1 MRLMVGDVDL
11 VLVGKR
17 LVKEIGDDDV
27 SGAAAEMS
35 YRFFLALFPFFLLLS
50 AMGAFAASS
59 INVANPTDEVMKL
72 VGDSLP
78 PDAASVLREQV
89 EGVINTRNPALL
101 SIGILGTLWSASSAI
116 QTIMKALNR
125 AHEVKET
132 RPLLKRYALAV
143 GLTLTAGLFI
153 LGGFVILLGG
163 QLLGKEIAGQIGL
176 EGAAVTFFT
185 LARWPLVALALLIAM
200 AFIYWAAP
208 NIKLPFQWISPGAVM
223 FVITW
228 LLATYLFGMYVANF
242 GSYSATYGTLGSVVI
257 LLVWLYLTSFIMLA
271 GAELNGVL
279 AQEAIPEE
287 LPARA
292 GEATTSE
299 TVPDHRAGELAGT
312 KSAGIFRRAQE
323 EDGEKSPSRILTAVL
338 TIAVLVLSFAGQIT
352 GRRWSRHGSA

>member
-1 MRLMVGDVDL
+1 MRLNVGDVDL

-17 LVKEIGDDDV
+17 LLKEIGDDDI
-27 SGAAAEMS
+27 SGSAAEMS

-50 AMGAFAASS
+50 AMGSFAADAFN
-59 INVANPTDEVMKL
+59 IANPTDEVMNL

-78 PDAASVLREQV
+78 SEAAVLLREQV
-89 EGVINTRNPALL
+89 EAVVTERNPALL
-101 SIGILGTLWSASSAI
+101 SVGIVGTLWAASSAI

-132 RPLLKRYALAV
+132 RSMVKRYALAL

-153 LGGFVILLGG
+153 LGGFVVLLSG
-163 QLLGKEIAGQIGL
+163 QLLGEEIAGRIGL
-176 EGAAVTFFT
+176 EGAAVTFFP
-185 LARWPLVALALLIAM
+185 LARWPLVALALLAAM

-208 NIKLPFQWISPGAVM
+208 NIKLPFKWISPGALM
-223 FVITW
+223 FTVLW
-228 LLATYLFGMYVANF
+228 LVGTYVFGLYVSNF
-242 GSYSATYGTLGSVVI
+242 GSYSATYGALGSVVI
-257 LLVWLYLTSFIMLA
+257 LLVWLYWTSFIMLA

-299 TVPDHRAGELAGT
+299 TVPNHRQGELAGT
-312 KSAGIFRRAQE
+312 KSEGILRRAQVR
-323 EDGEKSPSRILTAVL
+323 DGERAPSPIIAIVL
-338 TIAVLVLSFAGQIT
+338 TVAVVIMSFADQIT
-352 GRRWSRHGSA
+352 GHRWSRRSV